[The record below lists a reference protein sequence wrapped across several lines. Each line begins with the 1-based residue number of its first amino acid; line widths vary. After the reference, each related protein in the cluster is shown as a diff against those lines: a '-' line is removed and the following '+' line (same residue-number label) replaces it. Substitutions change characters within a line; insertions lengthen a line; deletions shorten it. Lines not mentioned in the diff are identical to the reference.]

1 MKQLLNEFKR
11 MQQLAGV
18 LNENLEQDI
27 LDFWGVQQDDAAQ
40 SDGEYEAEWENEFF
54 IDQYPEYKDKE
65 QEINNIVKK
74 LGILN
79 ENDSS
84 ENDSRYELH
93 RIVKGI
99 LIAARST
106 AYDAEEREK
115 KLEKELE
122 DLMRKHPEFT
132 EEMVEKVQDDIAKR
146 L

>member
-1 MKQLLNEFKR
+1 MSKQILNEEFRR
-11 MQQLAGV
+11 MQKLA
-18 LNENLEQDI
+18 
-27 LDFWGVQQDDAAQ
+27 
-40 SDGEYEAEWENEFF
+40 
-54 IDQYPEYKDKE
+54 
-65 QEINNIVKK
+65 
-74 LGILN
+74 GILN
-79 ENDSS
+79 ED
-84 ENDSRYELH
+84 DSRSELH